1 MGCGFRTTEKLV
13 SVSCEGGAVG
23 GGATRWMGSRFE
35 SFGRRMAGVI
45 DGEVSG
51 GDGGRDGGEILG
63 VFLAG
68 ESESKAN
75 CSEEMCWST
84 GTVSGVAEREMGVFR
99 RGGGG
104 AAREGWR
111 RMAVRPDRTVAAGAV
126 VVAGCSTNAVP
137 WASELASSV
146 SRRGSRS
153 RDTALWNA
161 V

>member
-51 GDGGRDGGEILG
+51 GDCGRDGGEILG

-84 GTVSGVAEREMGVFR
+84 WTVSGVAE
-99 RGGGG
+99 
-104 AAREGWR
+104 
-111 RMAVRPDRTVAAGAV
+111 
-126 VVAGCSTNAVP
+126 
-137 WASELASSV
+137 
-146 SRRGSRS
+146 
-153 RDTALWNA
+153 
-161 V
+161 